1 MLEGRS
7 VVLGVTGSIA
17 AYKAVEIASQL
28 TQAGAAVDVIMT
40 KSALEF
46 IAPLSFQA
54 LTHRPVVFDLFELQ
68 SEMSVEHV
76 GLAERA
82 NIVTV
87 APATANVIAKMAN
100 GIADDSLTCTV
111 LATRAPV
118 LVVPAMNYNM
128 YENTVTQENI
138 EKLRRRGFTI
148 MEPSY
153 GRLASGAV
161 GRGRLP
167 EICDIIGTIRQ
178 VLGRTGDLAGRRL
191 VVTAGGTQEP
201 IDPARLV
208 TNRSTGKMGYAI
220 AEAARDR
227 GASVTLIAAPT
238 ALPDPVCVRT
248 VHVQTAVQMR
258 DAVLAAI
265 QGSDALIMTAAVAD
279 FRPAQVQTQKVKK
292 TEARLTLELEKN
304 PDILA
309 EVGEIMAGRPE
320 KGPKVVVGFAAE
332 SDDIITNAV
341 DKLRR
346 KNLDMIVANDITASD
361 SGFAVDTNRV
371 TLIKRSG
378 EIESLPLLLKSQVA
392 ERVLSE
398 VSSMLQEESRASA
411 R

>member
-68 SEMSVEHV
+68 SEMSVQHV